1 MADVAF
7 FRDSATAAVVTAAVF
22 FGTVGGIHGG
32 KRGDGAA
39 GSGWGNVWLVFE
51 VHCASEN
58 GEREVVR
65 GGEIKVREARGWV
78 ARERVGQRR
87 GGRFVMV
94 SRLDIFV

>member
-39 GSGWGNVWLVFE
+39 GSGWENMWLVFE

>member
-1 MADVAF
+1 
-7 FRDSATAAVVTAAVF
+7 
-22 FGTVGGIHGG
+22 
-32 KRGDGAA
+32 
-39 GSGWGNVWLVFE
+39 LVFE